1 MNEIKHIAIKD
12 LIAAPDNPFKVQ
24 MDTEMEQLIESIAE
38 NGVITPIIA
47 REVENGK
54 YEIISGHRRKF
65 ACEYLGLNTVPV
77 LLRELNRNEA
87 VITLVDSNL
96 QREHLLPSEKAF
108 GYKLKMDALSA
119 QGKRTDLTSS
129 QVGTKL
135 RTDAIIG
142 QQTGDSRNQVQR
154 YIRLTYLI
162 PELLQMVDERKI
174 AFTPA
179 VELSY
184 LIDQEQQ
191 TLLSEMEYADA
202 TPSLSQ
208 AIRLHRFS
216 QEGRLNGDVIYAVM
230 SEVKANQ
237 KEKLKIPAERV
248 RKFFPKNYTPA
259 QMEEEIVKMCE
270 SRYRKCH
277 RDRDSR

>member
-12 LIAAPDNPFKVQ
+12 LTAAPDNPFKVQ
-24 MDTEMEQLIESIAE
+24 MDSEMEQLIESIAE

-47 REVENGK
+47 RETENGI

-87 VITLVDSNL
+87 AIALVDSNL

-108 GYKLKMDALSA
+108 AYKLKMDALSA
-119 QGKRTDLTSS
+119 QGKRTDLTCG
-129 QVGTKL
+129 QVGHK
-135 RTDAIIG
+135 
-142 QQTGDSRNQVQR
+142 SRDMLSETESGRQIQR

-184 LIDQEQQ
+184 LTEQEQQ

-208 AIRLHRFS
+208 AVPP
-216 QEGRLNGDVIYAVM
+216 G
-230 SEVKANQ
+230 
-237 KEKLKIPAERV
+237 
-248 RKFFPKNYTPA
+248 
-259 QMEEEIVKMCE
+259 
-270 SRYRKCH
+270 
-277 RDRDSR
+277 

>member
-1 MNEIKHIAIKD
+1 MNEIKHIAIQD
-12 LIAAPDNPFKVQ
+12 LTAAPDNPFKVQ
-24 MDTEMEQLIESIAE
+24 MDAEMEQLIESIAE

-47 REVENGK
+47 RETENGK

-87 VITLVDSNL
+87 AITLVDSNL

-119 QGKRTDLTSS
+119 QGKRTDLTCG
-129 QVGTKL
+129 QVGHK
-135 RTDAIIG
+135 
-142 QQTGDSRNQVQR
+142 SRDMLSETESGRQIQR

-162 PELLQMVDERKI
+162 PELLQKVDEGRI
-174 AFTPA
+174 ALTPA

-184 LIDQEQQ
+184 LTESEQQ
-191 TLLSEMEYADA
+191 TLLSEMEYADC

-216 QEGRLNGDVIYAVM
+216 QEGRLNADVIYAVM
-230 SEVKANQ
+230 SEQKPNQ
-237 KEKLKIPAERV
+237 KEQIRFRSEDL
-248 RKFFPKNYTPA
+248 RKYFPKSYT
-259 QMEEEIVKMCE
+259 EKDI
-270 SRYRKCH
+270 
-277 RDRDSR
+277 RDDIIKLLDIRQKKKQREAR

>member
-1 MNEIKHIAIKD
+1 MNEIKYIAIKD

-24 MDTEMEQLIESIAE
+24 MDAEMEQLIESIAE

-47 REVENGK
+47 RETKNGK

-119 QGKRTDLTSS
+119 QGKRTDLTCG
-129 QVGTKL
+129 QVGHK
-135 RTDAIIG
+135 
-142 QQTGDSRNQVQR
+142 SRDMLSETESGRQIQR
-154 YIRLTYLI
+154 YIHLTYLI
-162 PELLQMVDERKI
+162 PDLLQKVDEGQI

-184 LIDQEQQ
+184 LTEQEQQ
-191 TLLSEMEYADA
+191 ILLSEMEYADC

-208 AIRLHRFS
+208 AIRLHGFS
-216 QEGRLNGDVIYAVM
+216 QEGRFNGDVAYAVM
-230 SEVKANQ
+230 SEEKANQ
-237 KEKLKIPAERV
+237 QEKLKIPAERV
-248 RKFFPKNYTPA
+248 RKFFPKDYTPA

-270 SRYRKCH
+270 SRYRKRQ

>member
-1 MNEIKHIAIKD
+1 MNEIKHIAIED
-12 LIAAPDNPFKVQ
+12 LTSAPDNPFKVQ
-24 MDTEMEQLIESIAE
+24 MDAEMEQLIESIAE

-47 REVENGK
+47 RETENGK

-65 ACEYLGLNTVPV
+65 ACEYLGLKTLPV
-77 LLRELNRNEA
+77 LLRVLNRNEA
-87 VITLVDSNL
+87 AITLVDSNL

-108 GYKLKMDALSA
+108 GYKLKMNALSA
-119 QGKRTDLTSS
+119 QGKRTDLTCG
-129 QVGTKL
+129 QVGHK
-135 RTDAIIG
+135 
-142 QQTGDSRNQVQR
+142 SRDMLSETESGRQIQR

-162 PELLQMVDERKI
+162 PELLQKVDEGQI

-184 LIDQEQQ
+184 LTGQEQQ
-191 TLLSEMEYADA
+191 ILLSEMDYADC

-216 QEGRLNGDVIYAVM
+216 QEGRLNADVIYAVM

-270 SRYRKCH
+270 SRYRKH
-277 RDRDSR
+277 QRDRDSR

>member
-12 LIAAPDNPFKVQ
+12 LTAAPDNPFKVQ
-24 MDTEMEQLIESIAE
+24 MDAEMEQLIESIAK
-38 NGVITPIIA
+38 NGVITPLIA
-47 REVENGK
+47 RETENGK

-119 QGKRTDLTSS
+119 QGKRTDLTCG
-129 QVGTKL
+129 QVGHK
-135 RTDAIIG
+135 
-142 QQTGDSRNQVQR
+142 SRDMLSETESGRQIQR
-154 YIRLTYLI
+154 YIRLTHLI
-162 PELLQMVDERKI
+162 PELLQKVDEGRI
-174 AFTPA
+174 ALTPA

-184 LIDQEQQ
+184 LTEQEQQ
-191 TLLSEMEYADA
+191 ALLSEMEYADC

-230 SEVKANQ
+230 SEQKPNQ
-237 KEKLKIPAERV
+237 KEQIRFRSEDL
-248 RKFFPKNYTPA
+248 RKYFPKSYT
-259 QMEEEIVKMCE
+259 EKDI
-270 SRYRKCH
+270 
-277 RDRDSR
+277 RDDIIKLLDIRQKKKQREVR

>member
-1 MNEIKHIAIKD
+1 MNEIKQIAIKD

-24 MDTEMEQLIESIAE
+24 MDAEMEQLIESIAE

-47 REVENGK
+47 RETENGK

-87 VITLVDSNL
+87 AITLVDSNL

-108 GYKLKMDALSA
+108 AYKLKMDALSA
-119 QGKRTDLTSS
+119 QGKRTDLTCG
-129 QVGTKL
+129 QVGHK
-135 RTDAIIG
+135 
-142 QQTGDSRNQVQR
+142 SRDMLSETESGRQIQR

-162 PELLQMVDERKI
+162 PELLQKVDEGRI
-174 AFTPA
+174 ALTPA

-184 LIDQEQQ
+184 LTEREQQ

-216 QEGRLNGDVIYAVM
+216 QEGRLNRDVIYAVM

-248 RKFFPKNYTPA
+248 RKFFPKEYTPA
-259 QMEEEIVKMCE
+259 QMEEEIIKMCE
-270 SRYRKCH
+270 SRYRKH
-277 RDRDSR
+277 QRDRDSR

>member
-47 REVENGK
+47 RETENGK

-65 ACEYLGLNTVPV
+65 ACEYLGLQTVPV
-77 LLRELNRNEA
+77 LVQELDRNGA
-87 VITLVDSNL
+87 VIALVDSNL

-119 QGKRTDLTSS
+119 QGKRTDLTCG
-129 QVGTKL
+129 QVGHK
-135 RTDAIIG
+135 
-142 QQTGDSRNQVQR
+142 SRDMLSETESGRQIQR

-162 PELLQMVDERKI
+162 PELLQKVDEGRI
-174 AFTPA
+174 ALTPA

-184 LIDQEQQ
+184 LTEQEQQ
-191 TLLSEMEYADA
+191 TLLSEMEYADC

-216 QEGRLNGDVIYAVM
+216 QEGRLNADVIYAVM

-237 KEKLKIPAERV
+237 QEKLKIPAERV
-248 RKFFPKNYTPA
+248 RKFFPKDYTPA

-270 SRYRKCH
+270 SRYRNRQ

>member
-1 MNEIKHIAIKD
+1 MNEIKHIAIQD
-12 LIAAPDNPFKVQ
+12 LTAAPDNPFKVQ

-108 GYKLKMDALSA
+108 GYKLKMAALSA

-154 YIRLTYLI
+154 YVRLTYLI
-162 PELLQMVDERKI
+162 PELLQMVDEKKI

-184 LIDQEQQ
+184 LTDQEQQ

-216 QEGRLNGDVIYAVM
+216 REGRLNADVIYAVM

-248 RKFFPKNYTPA
+248 RKFFPKDYTPA
-259 QMEEEIVKMCE
+259 QMEEEIIKMCE
-270 SRYRKCH
+270 SHYRKRQ

>member
-1 MNEIKHIAIKD
+1 MNEIKHIAIED
-12 LIAAPDNPFKVQ
+12 LISAPDNPFKVQ
-24 MDTEMEQLIESIAE
+24 MDAEMEQLIESIAE
-38 NGVITPIIA
+38 NGIITPIIA
-47 REVENGK
+47 RETENGK

-77 LLRELNRNEA
+77 LLRVLNRNEA
-87 VITLVDSNL
+87 AITLVDSNL

-108 GYKLKMDALSA
+108 AYKLKMDAMRH
-119 QGKRTDLTSS
+119 QGTSC
-129 QVGTKL
+129 QVGTKFRSDEQL
-135 RTDAIIG
+135 AENTS
-142 QQTGDSRNQVQR
+142 DSARQIQR

-162 PELLQMVDERKI
+162 PELLQKVDEGRI

-184 LIDQEQQ
+184 LTEQEQQ
-191 TLLSEMEYADA
+191 TLLSEMEYADC

-230 SEVKANQ
+230 SEQKPNQ
-237 KEKLKIPAERV
+237 KEQIRFRSEDL
-248 RKFFPKNYTPA
+248 RKYFPKSYT
-259 QMEEEIVKMCE
+259 EKDI
-270 SRYRKCH
+270 
-277 RDRDSR
+277 RDDILKLLDIRQKKKQREAR

>member
-1 MNEIKHIAIKD
+1 MNEIKQIAIKD
-12 LIAAPDNPFKVQ
+12 LTAAPNNPFKVQ
-24 MDTEMEQLIESIAE
+24 MDAEMEQLIESIAE
-38 NGVITPIIA
+38 NGVITPLIA

-65 ACEYLGLNTVPV
+65 ACEYLGLETVPAIV
-77 LLRELNRNEA
+77 RELDRNEA
-87 VITLVDSNL
+87 AIALVDSNL

-119 QGKRTDLTSS
+119 QGKRTDLTCG
-129 QVGTKL
+129 QVGHK
-135 RTDAIIG
+135 
-142 QQTGDSRNQVQR
+142 SRDMLSETESGRQIQR
-154 YIRLTYLI
+154 YIRLTHLI
-162 PELLQMVDERKI
+162 PDLLQKVDEGRI
-174 AFTPA
+174 ALTPA

-184 LIDQEQQ
+184 LSKQEQQ

-216 QEGRLNGDVIYAVM
+216 REGRLNADVIYAVM
-230 SEVKANQ
+230 SEQKPNQ
-237 KEKLKIPAERV
+237 KEKLKIPTERV
-248 RKFFPKNYTPA
+248 RKFFPKDYTPA

-270 SRYRKCH
+270 SRYRKRQ

>member
-12 LIAAPDNPFKVQ
+12 LTAALDNPFKVQ
-24 MDTEMEQLIESIAE
+24 MDSEMEQLIESIAE

-47 REVENGK
+47 REIENGK

-108 GYKLKMDALSA
+108 AYKLKMDALSA
-119 QGKRTDLTSS
+119 QGKRTDLTCG
-129 QVGTKL
+129 QVGHK
-135 RTDAIIG
+135 
-142 QQTGDSRNQVQR
+142 SRDMLSETESGRQIQR

-162 PELLQMVDERKI
+162 PELLQKVDEGRI
-174 AFTPA
+174 ALTPA

-184 LIDQEQQ
+184 LTEQEQQ
-191 TLLSEMEYADA
+191 TLLSEMEYADC

-230 SEVKANQ
+230 SEQKPNQ
-237 KEKLKIPAERV
+237 KEQIRFRSEDL
-248 RKFFPKNYTPA
+248 RKYFPKSYT
-259 QMEEEIVKMCE
+259 EKDI
-270 SRYRKCH
+270 
-277 RDRDSR
+277 RDDIIKLLDIRQKKKQRETR

>member
-1 MNEIKHIAIKD
+1 MNEIKQIAIQD
-12 LIAAPDNPFKVQ
+12 LISAPDNPFKVQ
-24 MDTEMEQLIESIAE
+24 MDAEMEQLIESIAE

-47 REVENGK
+47 RETENGI

-77 LLRELNRNEA
+77 LLRELTRNEA
-87 VITLVDSNL
+87 AITLVDSNL

-108 GYKLKMDALSA
+108 AYKLKMDALSA

-135 RTDAIIG
+135 RTDEIIA

-184 LIDQEQQ
+184 LTEQEQEI
-191 TLLSEMEYADA
+191 LLSEMEYADR

-216 QEGRLNGDVIYAVM
+216 REGRLNGDVAYAVM
-230 SEVKANQ
+230 SEEKANQ

-248 RKFFPKNYTPA
+248 RKFFPKDYTAA
-259 QMEEEIVKMCE
+259 QMEEEIVRMCE
-270 SRYRKCH
+270 SHYRKRQ

>member
-12 LIAAPDNPFKVQ
+12 LTAALDNPFKVQ
-24 MDTEMEQLIESIAE
+24 MDSEMEQLIESIAE

-47 REVENGK
+47 REIENGK

-108 GYKLKMDALSA
+108 AYKLKMDALSA
-119 QGKRTDLTSS
+119 QGKRTDLTCG
-129 QVGTKL
+129 QVGHK
-135 RTDAIIG
+135 
-142 QQTGDSRNQVQR
+142 SRDMLSETESGRQIQR

-162 PELLQMVDERKI
+162 PELLQKVDEGRI
-174 AFTPA
+174 ALTPA

-184 LIDQEQQ
+184 LTEQEQQ
-191 TLLSEMEYADA
+191 TLLSEMEYADC

-208 AIRLHRFS
+208 AIRQILSVNSPMLATQTMR
-216 QEGRLNGDVIYAVM
+216 
-230 SEVKANQ
+230 
-237 KEKLKIPAERV
+237 P
-248 RKFFPKNYTPA
+248 
-259 QMEEEIVKMCE
+259 
-270 SRYRKCH
+270 
-277 RDRDSR
+277 

>member
-12 LIAAPDNPFKVQ
+12 LISAPDNLFKVQ
-24 MDTEMEQLIESIAE
+24 MDAEMEQLIESIAE

-47 REVENGK
+47 RETENGK

-65 ACEYLGLNTVPV
+65 ACEYLELNTVPV

-119 QGKRTDLTSS
+119 QGKRTDLTCG
-129 QVGTKL
+129 QVGHK
-135 RTDAIIG
+135 
-142 QQTGDSRNQVQR
+142 SRDMLSETESGRQIQR

-162 PELLQMVDERKI
+162 PELLQKVDEGRI

-184 LIDQEQQ
+184 LTEQEQQ
-191 TLLSEMEYADA
+191 TLLSEMEYADC

-230 SEVKANQ
+230 SEQKPNQ
-237 KEKLKIPAERV
+237 KEQIRFRSEDL
-248 RKFFPKNYTPA
+248 RKYFPKSYTEKDIRNDIIKLLDIRQKKKQREA
-259 QMEEEIVKMCE
+259 
-270 SRYRKCH
+270 R
-277 RDRDSR
+277 

>member
-1 MNEIKHIAIKD
+1 MNEIKYIAIKD
-12 LIAAPDNPFKVQ
+12 LTAAPDNPFKVQ
-24 MDTEMEQLIESIAE
+24 MDAEMEQLIESIAE

-47 REVENGK
+47 REIEDGK

-65 ACEYLGLNTVPV
+65 ACEYLGLQTVPV
-77 LLRELNRNEA
+77 LLRVLNRNEA
-87 VITLVDSNL
+87 AITLVDSNL

-108 GYKLKMDALSA
+108 GYKLKMDALSV
-119 QGKRTDLTSS
+119 QGKRTDLTCG
-129 QVGTKL
+129 QVGHKSRDKL
-135 RTDAIIG
+135 SETESGRQI
-142 QQTGDSRNQVQR
+142 QR

-162 PELLQMVDERKI
+162 PELLQKVDEGRI

-184 LIDQEQQ
+184 LTEQEQQ
-191 TLLSEMEYADA
+191 TLLSEMDYADC

-216 QEGRLNGDVIYAVM
+216 REGRFNGDVAYAVM
-230 SEVKANQ
+230 SEEKANQ

-248 RKFFPKNYTPA
+248 RKFFPKDYTPA

-270 SRYRKCH
+270 SRYRKRQ

>member
-1 MNEIKHIAIKD
+1 MNEIKPIAIND
-12 LIAAPDNPFKVQ
+12 LTAAPDNPFKVQ
-24 MDTEMEQLIESIAE
+24 MDSEMEQLIESIAK

-47 REVENGK
+47 RETENGK

-87 VITLVDSNL
+87 AITLVDSNL

-108 GYKLKMDALSA
+108 AYKLKMDALSA
-119 QGKRTDLTSS
+119 QGKRTDLTC
-129 QVGTKL
+129 
-135 RTDAIIG
+135 G
-142 QQTGDSRNQVQR
+142 QLGHKSRDMLSETESGRQIQR

-174 AFTPA
+174 ALTPA

-184 LIDQEQQ
+184 LTEQEQEI
-191 TLLSEMEYADA
+191 LLSEMDYADC

-216 QEGRLNGDVIYAVM
+216 QEGRLNGDVIYIVM
-230 SEVKANQ
+230 SEQKPNQ
-237 KEKLKIPAERV
+237 KEQIRFRSEDL
-248 RKFFPKNYTPA
+248 RKYFPKSYT
-259 QMEEEIVKMCE
+259 EKDIRDDIIKLLEIRQKKRQRE
-270 SRYRKCH
+270 AR
-277 RDRDSR
+277 

>member
-54 YEIISGHRRKF
+54 YEIVSGHRRKF

-108 GYKLKMDALSA
+108 GYKLKMAALSA

-154 YIRLTYLI
+154 YVRLTYLI
-162 PELLQMVDERKI
+162 PELLQMVDEKKI

-184 LIDQEQQ
+184 LTDQEQQ

-216 QEGRLNGDVIYAVM
+216 REGRLNADVIYAVM

-248 RKFFPKNYTPA
+248 RKFFPKDYTPA
-259 QMEEEIVKMCE
+259 QMEEEIIKMCE
-270 SRYRKCH
+270 SHYRKRQ

>member
-1 MNEIKHIAIKD
+1 MNEIKHIAIND

-24 MDTEMEQLIESIAE
+24 MDTEMEQFIESIAE

-47 REVENGK
+47 REIENGK

-65 ACEYLGLNTVPV
+65 ACEQLGLQAVPV

-108 GYKLKMDALSA
+108 AYKLKMDALSA
-119 QGKRTDLTSS
+119 QGKRTDLTCG
-129 QVGTKL
+129 QVGHK
-135 RTDAIIG
+135 
-142 QQTGDSRNQVQR
+142 SRDMLSETESGRQIQR
-154 YIRLTYLI
+154 YIRLTHLI
-162 PELLQMVDERKI
+162 PELLQKVDEGQI
-174 AFTPA
+174 SFTPA

-184 LIDQEQQ
+184 LTDQEQQ

-216 QEGRLNGDVIYAVM
+216 QEGRLNADVIYAVM

-248 RKFFPKNYTPA
+248 RKFFPKEYTPA
-259 QMEEEIVKMCE
+259 QMEEEIIKMCE
-270 SRYRKCH
+270 SRYRKRQ